1 MNAITTPNPKLT
13 GLRLEELTLKLLSMT
28 VSLFQLGVGK
38 EGAVLHK
45 GVICAGSVVL
55 EVNEK
60 RLVVVNVEKK
70 KVLNV
75 SGIEHKQ
82 VLDLSDEGE
91 RWEGDV
97 FNNQPYGWGVLYDSE
112 GEKKYEGFMI
122 GEAYVCYGT
131 RYYSDIQRV
140 EYEGEWCGGKRWGR
154 GVQYD
159 RRGNT
164 VFDGEWLN
172 DEHEMEK
179 KVVVSDDRPTV
190 LHNRVEELYVPSESH
205 FLADWKSLECSLM
218 PRLRVLAIGR
228 DCAFAG
234 AVELVGADCLES
246 VAIGDGVSTAS
257 KPFVI
262 KDCPALK
269 TLVVGNDSFSG
280 CSSCILQS
288 LPILESVQFGTMESD
303 EKRGCFRSSS
313 LEVRNLP
320 VLKGLMLGNGSFDCC
335 SKVILEDLPE
345 LVSIDMGSYSC
356 CFYDHEWGS
365 LLVMRSEGV

>member
-1 MNAITTPNPKLT
+1 MNAITTPNPKLA
-13 GLRLEELTLKLLSMT
+13 GLRLEELTLKLLSMA

-38 EGAVLHK
+38 EGAMIHK
-45 GVICAGSVVL
+45 GVICAGLVVL

-70 KVLNV
+70 TVLNV
-75 SGIEHKQ
+75 SD
-82 VLDLSDEGE
+82 VLH
-91 RWEGDV
+91 
-97 FNNQPYGWGVLYDSE
+97 NKPCGWGVLFDSE

-122 GEAYVCYGT
+122 DEAYVCYGT
-131 RYYSDIQRV
+131 QYYSDIQRV
-140 EYEGEWCGGKRWGR
+140 EYEGQWCGGKRWGR

-159 RRGNT
+159 RRGNS
-164 VFDGEWLN
+164 VFEGEWLN

-190 LHNRVEELYVPSESH
+190 LHNRVEELCVPSESR

-218 PRLRVLAIGR
+218 PCLRVLAIGGN
-228 DCAFAG
+228 CAFAG

-246 VAIGDGVSTAS
+246 VAIGNGVSTAS

-280 CSSCILQS
+280 YSSCVLQS
-288 LPILESVQFGTMESD
+288 LPMLEFVQFGTMESD
-303 EKRGCFRSSS
+303 EKRGCFRSAS
-313 LEVRNLP
+313 LE
-320 VLKGLMLGNGSFDCC
+320 
-335 SKVILEDLPE
+335 I
-345 LVSIDMGSYSC
+345 
-356 CFYDHEWGS
+356 
-365 LLVMRSEGV
+365 RSMC